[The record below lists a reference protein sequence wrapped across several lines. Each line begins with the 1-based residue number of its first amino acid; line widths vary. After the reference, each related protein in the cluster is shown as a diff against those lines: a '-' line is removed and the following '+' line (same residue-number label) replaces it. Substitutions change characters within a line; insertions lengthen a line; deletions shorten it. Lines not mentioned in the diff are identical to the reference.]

1 MAAESF
7 SPPLPHP
14 VWGPGVR
21 PGLLKAPP
29 RHSLDTN
36 PPPHPRRNKTALSYP
51 LCPLLCLGRD
61 PSQAAELQGHQDLP
75 PTPVLVYLTDALP
88 EPLSPG
94 FYLGELLKG
103 SCGFGQ
109 DVSRAPWS
117 DPHQIPT
124 TKGSLVPAGSSFLEE
139 GLGPEPRRLR
149 GGGRGILNTCPVL
162 NYLENL
168 GKLVL
173 GHTTWLKI
181 WFLEGSLY
189 LKVFEVKPSCK
200 PLNWA
205 KSGGSRCCLP
215 EG

>member
-1 MAAESF
+1 MRVAGNRW
-7 SPPLPHP
+7 
-14 VWGPGVR
+14 VVIGPR
-21 PGLLKAPP
+21 SNLTKFNASKANSDPAQY
-29 RHSLDTN
+29 SV
-36 PPPHPRRNKTALSYP
+36 HPRRNKTALSYP

-173 GHTTWLKI
+173 GHTTTHPARR
-181 WFLEGSLY
+181 G
-189 LKVFEVKPSCK
+189 
-200 PLNWA
+200 A
-205 KSGGSRCCLP
+205 
-215 EG
+215 